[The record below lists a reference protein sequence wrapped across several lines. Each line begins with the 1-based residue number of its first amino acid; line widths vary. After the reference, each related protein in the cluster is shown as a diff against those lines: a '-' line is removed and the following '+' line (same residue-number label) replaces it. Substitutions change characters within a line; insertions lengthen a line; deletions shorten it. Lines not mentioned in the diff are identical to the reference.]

1 MTSYRGYFKDKKIT
15 VHGLGLLGRGIGDVI
30 FLAKEGADL
39 IVTDLKVKD
48 DLADSLVRIK
58 KELGET
64 LYKKI
69 KFVLG
74 EHRLGDFKNRDFILK
89 AAGVPLDSPFIAEAR
104 KNNIPIKMDASW
116 FAELAPEGVIIVG
129 VTGTRGKSTTTHLIH
144 EILEAA
150 QGLSFGNLSRKVLGQ
165 EKAAL
170 GKIFLGGNVRGLATL
185 PLLKKVKAGDIVVM
199 ELDSWQLQGFG
210 DSKISPNISV
220 FTNLMVDHQ
229 NYYGSAAKAM
239 GGDPMDMY
247 FADKANIFLNQKEGD
262 ELVCSKE
269 VLGLIRKKYPVKLA
283 KLVTGQVRNFAGQA
297 IVPDAGVV
305 PKSWKVKLLGEHNR
319 LNIAYAVTVA
329 RILDIPEK
337 IIKTAVENYVGVPGR
352 LEFVREVKG
361 VKYYNDTTATTPDG
375 VIAAL
380 KALGGSQGRSFGGRS
395 RTVLGN
401 IVLIGGGRDK
411 ELDYK
416 KYAPVVKKSVKS
428 LALFAGTGS
437 DKIIKALG
445 KTKFP
450 VKVFDNM
457 PEAFAW
463 SNSFAKKGDI
473 VLLSP
478 GAASFGVFK
487 NEFDRGDQFVAQVKK
502 LK

>member
-1 MTSYRGYFKDKKIT
+1 MSGYKGFFKDKKIT

-30 FLAKEGADL
+30 FLAKMGASL
-39 IVTDLKVKD
+39 IVTDLKTKEE
-48 DLADSLVRIK
+48 LADSLKKIK
-58 KELGET
+58 KEIGDV

-74 EHRLGDFKNRDFILK
+74 EHCLVDFNNRDFILK
-89 AAGVPLDSPFIAEAR
+89 AAGVPLGSKFIKEAQ

-116 FAELAPEGVIIVG
+116 FAELAPKELKIIG
-129 VTGTRGKSTTTHLIH
+129 ITGTRGKSTVTHLIYD
-144 EILEAA
+144 ILKLADRPEERPQAHR
-150 QGLSFGNLSRKVLGQ
+150 GLTSSRV
-165 EKAAL
+165 
-170 GKIFLGGNVRGLATL
+170 FLGGNVRGLATL
-185 PLLKKVKAGDIVVM
+185 PLLKKVRAGDIVVM

-229 NYYGSAAKAM
+229 NYYKNN
-239 GGDPMDMY
+239 MDLY

-262 ELVCSKE
+262 SLVCGQGA
-269 VLGLIRKKYPVKLA
+269 LRLIQKKYKA
-283 KLVTGQVRNFAGQA
+283 HSKRA
-297 IVPDAGVV
+297 IVPDVGVI
-305 PKSWKVKLLGEHNR
+305 PKSWKIKLLGEHNL
-319 LNIAYAVTVA
+319 LNIAYAVAVA

-380 KALGGSQGRSFGGRS
+380 KALSPS
-395 RTVLGN
+395 TALGANKMN
-401 IVLIGGGRDK
+401 IILLGGGRDK

-416 KYAPVVKKSVKS
+416 KYAPVVKKNVKS

-437 DKIIKALG
+437 DKIIKSLG
-445 KTKFP
+445 KTKFSI
-450 VKVFDNM
+450 KVFDNM
-457 PEAFAW
+457 SEAFVW
-463 SNSFAKKGDI
+463 SNAFAKKGDI

-487 NEFDRGDQFVAQVKK
+487 NEFDRGDQFVGLVNK

>member
-1 MTSYRGYFKDKKIT
+1 MTSHKGHFKDKKIT

-39 IVTDLKVKD
+39 LVTDLKTKEQ
-48 DLADSLVRIK
+48 LEASLEKIK
-58 KELGET
+58 KEVGPD

-74 EHRLGDFKNRDFILK
+74 EHRLEDFKNKDFILK
-89 AAGVPLDSPFIAEAR
+89 SADIPLNSIYIAEAR

-116 FAELAPEGVIIVG
+116 LAELAPEGVTIIG

-144 EILEAA
+144 DILT
-150 QGLSFGNLSRKVLGQ
+150 LNKNPRRVLG
-165 EKAAL
+165 KN
-170 GKIFLGGNVRGLATL
+170 KVCCNDVYLGGNVRGLATL

-229 NYYGSAAKAM
+229 NYYHN
-239 GGDPMDMY
+239 DMNLY

-262 ELVCSKE
+262 SLICGKE
-269 VLGLIRKKYPVKLA
+269 VLGLIRKKFK
-283 KLVTGQVRNFAGQA
+283 KFAGQA

-319 LNIAYAVTVA
+319 LNIAHAITVA

-375 VIAAL
+375 VMAAL
-380 KALGGSQGRSFGGRS
+380 KALGGFPEGNPLKASPAFAKASSGRQGLPSKKPRII
-395 RTVLGN
+395 L
-401 IVLIGGGRDK
+401 LGGGRDK

-445 KTKFP
+445 RTKLP

-463 SNSFAKKGDI
+463 SNAETKKGDI

-487 NEFDRGDQFVAQVKK
+487 NEFDRGDQFVAQIKK